1 MDDGTSSAPS
11 GGHDRANVAG
21 RTTRGW
27 RRSGP
32 FALFAALCV
41 ALLIAVLSGAAKPLP
56 AAPFALTGHWV
67 FNSVLRDVFHID
79 GATTNIDAEL
89 PVDAAPGSQVVAGDT
104 SGFVVSPTAITE
116 FSQSTLAVRPPVAPA
131 SNEVPVTIET
141 VGGPYAVYRN
151 AGRIAR
157 LGDPPVLVSVGS
169 AVGDPVVTSDGT
181 VWVHRTGVGSIC
193 ALAKGAVRLS
203 CPVSAPKDDA
213 GALTVIGDRLEF
225 VDLFTDQIHTVEHN
239 ALGPGVSL
247 GGVQLS
253 PDSRAAP
260 QDVAGRVVLLDPER
274 HTLLFAD
281 TSNPHAKPVTIA
293 LPGGDYDGP
302 VSTGS
307 SVVVVDR
314 QSGTVLTYG
323 PDGKPQDKKPIG
335 HDGGQQPRLSHGED
349 NRVYVENPNGTHVLV
364 VAPNGKVQ
372 DVPVTAKPVVPPS
385 TSAGSTPSSRP
396 TGSTD
401 PTVSP
406 TGTREPVPPPTTR
419 KPPVALPATAPGAPT
434 AVSASAGDSM
444 ATVNWGAAADNRS
457 TITQYR
463 VSYQASTGVTGSVT
477 VGGGARGVSVTGLT
491 NGVRYVF
498 TVAATNQVGAGPGV
512 ATAPVIPFAVA
523 AAPTL
528 TATPQTG
535 GATVIWTAPDLR
547 GGTLVDYQ
555 VSATGQANRAVTA
568 TSTSYTGLT
577 AGQTVTFTVSAITRT
592 ADGRTLT
599 GAPGSTSVTM
609 PTPSITISHGQPTTS
624 SNCKAPD
631 CAQVDATMTG
641 FAPNTTYPIT
651 LASDSNPNVATESF
665 TTDGNGAGPY
675 NNLDYDSPGQT
686 VWIVVNGVKSNQIVW
701 P

>member
-1 MDDGTSSAPS
+1 
-11 GGHDRANVAG
+11 
-21 RTTRGW
+21 
-27 RRSGP
+27 
-32 FALFAALCV
+32 
-41 ALLIAVLSGAAKPLP
+41 
-56 AAPFALTGHWV
+56 
-67 FNSVLRDVFHID
+67 
-79 GATTNIDAEL
+79 
-89 PVDAAPGSQVVAGDT
+89 
-104 SGFVVSPTAITE
+104 
-116 FSQSTLAVRPPVAPA
+116 
-131 SNEVPVTIET
+131 VTIET

-151 AGRIAR
+151 AGRIVR
-157 LGDPPVLVSVGS
+157 LGDPPVAVAVGS

-181 VWVHRTGVGSIC
+181 VWVHRTAVGSIC
-193 ALAKGAVRLS
+193 ALAKGAGQLS

-213 GALTVIGDRLEF
+213 GALTVIGGRLEF
-225 VDLFTDQIHTVEHN
+225 VDLFTNQIHTVEHN

-253 PDSRAAP
+253 PDSRPAA
-260 QDVAGRVVLLDPER
+260 QDLAGRVVLLDPQR
-274 HTLLFAD
+274 RTLVFAD
-281 TSNPHAKPVTIA
+281 TRNSHAKPVTIA

-364 VAPNGKVQ
+364 VAPNGKVT
-372 DVPVTAKPVVPPS
+372 DVPVTAKPVAPTS
-385 TSAGSTPSSRP
+385 TSAASTSSSRP

-406 TGTREPVPPPTTR
+406 TGTHEPVAPPTTR

-434 AVSASAGDSM
+434 AVSAAAGDSS
-444 ATVNWGAAADNRS
+444 ATVSWGAAANNRS
-457 TITQYR
+457 SITQYL
-463 VSYQASTGVTGSVT
+463 VSWQASTGVTGSVA
-477 VGGGARGVSVTGLT
+477 VSGGARQVSVTGLT

-523 AAPTL
+523 AAPTV
-528 TATPQTG
+528 TAAPQTG
-535 GATVIWTAPDLR
+535 GATVNWTAPDLR

-555 VSATGQANRAVTA
+555 VSATGQAARTVAA
-568 TSTSYTGLT
+568 TSTSYTGFA

-609 PTPSITISHGQPTTS
+609 PTPSITIAHGALTTS
-624 SNCKAPD
+624 ANCKAPD
-631 CAQVDATMTG
+631 CANVNATLTG
-641 FAPNTTYPIT
+641 FTPNTTYQIT
-651 LASDSNPNVATESF
+651 LESDSNSNVATESV
-665 TTDGNGAGPY
+665 TTDANGNGEHDT
-675 NNLDYDSPGQT
+675 LDYDSPRQT
-686 VWIVVNGVKSNQIVW
+686 VWIVVNRIESNRIVW

>member
-11 GGHDRANVAG
+11 GGQNRVHVAG
-21 RTTRGW
+21 NTTRGW

-32 FALFAALCV
+32 FALLAALCV
-41 ALLIAVLSGAAKPLP
+41 AVLIAVLSGAVKPLP
-56 AAPFALTGHWV
+56 AEPFALTGHWV
-67 FNSVLRDVFHID
+67 FNSVLHAVFHID

-131 SNEVPVTIET
+131 ANEVPVPIET
-141 VGGPYAVYRN
+141 VGGPYLVYRN
-151 AGRIAR
+151 AGRITR
-157 LGDPPVLVSVGS
+157 VGDPPVVVSVGS

-193 ALAKGAVRLS
+193 ELPKGAVQLS
-203 CPVSAPKDDA
+203 CPVSAPRDDA
-213 GALTVIGDRLEF
+213 GALTVIGDQLEF
-225 VDLFTDQIHTVEHN
+225 VDLFTDQIHAVEHN

-253 PDSRAAP
+253 PDTRPAA
-260 QDVAGRVVLLDPER
+260 QDLAGRVVLLDPER

-281 TSNPHAKPVTIA
+281 TGNSHAKPVTIA

-335 HDGGQQPRLSHGED
+335 HDGGPQPRLSHGED

-364 VAPNGKVQ
+364 VAPNGKVT
-372 DVPVTAKPVVPPS
+372 DVPVTAKPVAPTTTSAAS
-385 TSAGSTPSSRP
+385 TSSSRP

-406 TGTREPVPPPTTR
+406 TGTREAAAPPATP

-434 AVSASAGDSM
+434 GVSASAGDSS
-444 ATVNWGAAADNRS
+444 ATVSWGAAANNRS
-457 TITQYR
+457 SITQYL
-463 VSYQASTGVTGSVT
+463 VSWRASTGVTGSVT
-477 VGGGARGVSVTGLT
+477 VGGGVRQVPVTGLT
-491 NGVRYVF
+491 NGVGYVF
-498 TVAATNQVGAGPGV
+498 TVAATNQVGTGPGV
-512 ATAPVIPFAVA
+512 ATVSVIPFAVA
-523 AAPTL
+523 AAPTV

-535 GATVIWTAPDLR
+535 GATVNWTAPDLR
-547 GGTLVDYQ
+547 GGTFVDYQ
-555 VSATGQANRAVTA
+555 VTATGQAARTVAA
-568 TSTSYTGLT
+568 TGTSYTGFA

-599 GAPGSTSVTM
+599 GAPGSASVTM
-609 PTPSITISHGQPTTS
+609 PTTSITIAHGAFTTS
-624 SNCKAPD
+624 ANCKAPD
-631 CAQVDATMTG
+631 CANVNATLTG
-641 FAPNTTYPIT
+641 FTPNTTYQIT
-651 LASDSNPNVATESF
+651 LESDSNSNVATESV
-665 TTDGNGAGPY
+665 TTDANGNGEHDT
-675 NNLDYDSPGQT
+675 LDYDSPRQT
-686 VWIVVNGVKSNQIVW
+686 VWIVVNGVQSNKIVW